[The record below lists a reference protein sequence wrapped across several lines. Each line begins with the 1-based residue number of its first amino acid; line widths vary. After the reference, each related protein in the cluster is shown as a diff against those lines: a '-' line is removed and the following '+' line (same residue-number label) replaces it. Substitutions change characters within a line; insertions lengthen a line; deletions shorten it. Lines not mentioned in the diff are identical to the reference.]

1 MIEYRMSDNNVF
13 DILHKPTLQDE
24 EFDNAVNKFYEL
36 KNEYDTSIKDAKARI
51 TNKTHL
57 SDKEK
62 RDEFRK
68 LRIRCVNCKRN
79 VKTIFQIR
87 LDNEKENRVAKA
99 MCGDRVNPCPLN
111 IEINLGRTTTIA
123 NEVNRL
129 HKSIADIKQK
139 IVIIKNNLLFGYT
152 TPDEAVG
159 KFNELKEDLEF
170 ETESYEYML
179 AAYTNIYEHKRSEDR
194 LLNMEKRIYEHIN
207 SIKTMIVDYNK
218 ENNHQ
223 YITDAVTLFVS
234 QLQPLVE
241 DFRKLKYPVCFTT
254 KVGND
259 CRLVQ
264 ERETFRKYEFDTYD
278 RDVVSFTTGTNRRNS
293 SSNRSEE

>member
-1 MIEYRMSDNNVF
+1 MSDNNVF

-51 TNKTHL
+51 TKKTQL

-99 MCGDRVNPCPLN
+99 MCGDRINPCPLN

-123 NEVNRL
+123 NEVNKL
-129 HKSIADIKQK
+129 HKSIADIKQE
-139 IVIIKNNLLFGYT
+139 IVIIKNDLLFGYT
-152 TPDEAVG
+152 TPDKAVE
-159 KFNELKEDLEF
+159 KFNELKEDLEY
-170 ETESYEYML
+170 ETEGYEIML
-179 AAYTNIYEHKRSEDR
+179 SAYSNIYDHKRSDER
-194 LLNMEKRIYEHIN
+194 LLEMQKKIYEHIN

-234 QLQPLVE
+234 QLEPLVE
-241 DFRKLKYPVCFTT
+241 DFRKVKYPVCFTT
-254 KVGND
+254 KVGHD
-259 CRLVQ
+259 CKLIQ
-264 ERETFRKYEFDTYD
+264 ERELYRKYEFDKEE
-278 RDVVSFTTGTNRRNS
+278 RDVVSFVTGTNQKKTSTNS
-293 SSNRSEE
+293 SEE